1 MNISPA
7 IIIDVALIAV
17 IVVSVFHYARK
28 GFVAGLMDLVGN
40 LASLALAWVVSGK
53 LSPTVFENF
62 FKSGLIEQTART
74 IQQQGGVNLSVILDG
89 LSGILPQKFIDD
101 ITASAAGL
109 MDLVGNLASLA
120 LAWVVSGK
128 LSPTVFENFF
138 KSGLIEQTARTIQQQ
153 GGVNL
158 SVILDGLSGILPQKF
173 IDDITAS
180 AAGMLDSGAPDIAQQ
195 VVEKIIAPLVVPLIT
210 VVVFFATFV
219 LCRVVIAFLVTV
231 LTNINKIPL
240 LGGVN
245 RILGVCI
252 GVVAGFI
259 NVLLILCLLW
269 AVVVITNGNLP
280 FVNDSSLSGS
290 YFYSFFSAYNPFL

>member
-74 IQQQGGVNLSVILDG
+74 
-89 LSGILPQKFIDD
+89 
-101 ITASAAGL
+101 
-109 MDLVGNLASLA
+109 M
-120 LAWVVSGK
+120 
-128 LSPTVFENFF
+128 
-138 KSGLIEQTARTIQQQ
+138 QQ

-269 AVVVITNGNLP
+269 AGVVITNGNLP

-290 YFYSFFSAYNPFL
+290 CFYSFFSADNPFL

>member
-89 LSGILPQKFIDD
+89 LSGILPQKF
-101 ITASAAGL
+101 
-109 MDLVGNLASLA
+109 
-120 LAWVVSGK
+120 
-128 LSPTVFENFF
+128 
-138 KSGLIEQTARTIQQQ
+138 
-153 GGVNL
+153 
-158 SVILDGLSGILPQKF
+158 
-173 IDDITAS
+173 
-180 AAGMLDSGAPDIAQQ
+180 
-195 VVEKIIAPLVVPLIT
+195 

-290 YFYSFFSAYNPFL
+290 CFYSFFSAYNTFL

>member
-1 MNISPA
+1 M
-7 IIIDVALIAV
+7 
-17 IVVSVFHYARK
+17 
-28 GFVAGLMDLVGN
+28 
-40 LASLALAWVVSGK
+40 
-53 LSPTVFENF
+53 
-62 FKSGLIEQTART
+62 
-74 IQQQGGVNLSVILDG
+74 
-89 LSGILPQKFIDD
+89 
-101 ITASAAGL
+101 
-109 MDLVGNLASLA
+109 
-120 LAWVVSGK
+120 
-128 LSPTVFENFF
+128 
-138 KSGLIEQTARTIQQQ
+138 
-153 GGVNL
+153 
-158 SVILDGLSGILPQKF
+158 
-173 IDDITAS
+173 
-180 AAGMLDSGAPDIAQQ
+180 
-195 VVEKIIAPLVVPLIT
+195 VEKISAPLVVPLIT

-280 FVNDSSLSGS
+280 FANDSSLSGS

>member
-28 GFVAGLMDLVGN
+28 GFVAGL
-40 LASLALAWVVSGK
+40 
-53 LSPTVFENF
+53 
-62 FKSGLIEQTART
+62 
-74 IQQQGGVNLSVILDG
+74 
-89 LSGILPQKFIDD
+89 
-101 ITASAAGL
+101 
-109 MDLVGNLASLA
+109 

>member
-1 MNISPA
+1 MKILAIS
-7 IIIDVALIAV
+7 DVESKYLWDYFQPEKLEGVDLILSCGDLKASYLTLLATFTHAPLLYV
-17 IVVSVFHYARK
+17 HGNHDTDYQRRPPEGCTCIEDTVYEVNGVRI
-28 GFVAGLMDLVGN
+28 AGLGGSVRYKPGPFQYTQREMERRV
-40 LASLALAWVVSGK
+40 AR
-53 LSPTVFENF
+53 LSS
-62 FKSGLIEQTART
+62 KIRRM
-74 IQQQGGVNLSVILDG
+74 GGVDIIVAHAPVRGCNDGEDPAHMGFDCFNAMLGPVSYTHLDVYKR
-89 LSGILPQKFIDD
+89 Q
-101 ITASAAGL
+101 
-109 MDLVGNLASLA
+109 
-120 LAWVVSGK
+120 
-128 LSPTVFENFF
+128 
-138 KSGLIEQTARTIQQQ
+138 
-153 GGVNL
+153 
-158 SVILDGLSGILPQKF
+158 
-173 IDDITAS
+173 
-180 AAGMLDSGAPDIAQQ
+180 
-195 VVEKIIAPLVVPLIT
+195 
-210 VVVFFATFV
+210 V

>member
-28 GFVAGLMDLVGN
+28 GFV
-40 LASLALAWVVSGK
+40 
-53 LSPTVFENF
+53 
-62 FKSGLIEQTART
+62 
-74 IQQQGGVNLSVILDG
+74 
-89 LSGILPQKFIDD
+89 
-101 ITASAAGL
+101 AGL

-240 LGGVN
+240 LGG
-245 RILGVCI
+245 CI

-290 YFYSFFSAYNPFL
+290 CFYSFFSAYNPFL

>member
-28 GFVAGLMDLVGN
+28 GFV
-40 LASLALAWVVSGK
+40 
-53 LSPTVFENF
+53 
-62 FKSGLIEQTART
+62 
-74 IQQQGGVNLSVILDG
+74 
-89 LSGILPQKFIDD
+89 
-101 ITASAAGL
+101 AGL

-245 RILGVCI
+245 RIL
-252 GVVAGFI
+252 VAGFI

>member
-101 ITASAAGL
+101 ITASA
-109 MDLVGNLASLA
+109 
-120 LAWVVSGK
+120 
-128 LSPTVFENFF
+128 
-138 KSGLIEQTARTIQQQ
+138 
-153 GGVNL
+153 
-158 SVILDGLSGILPQKF
+158 
-173 IDDITAS
+173 
-180 AAGMLDSGAPDIAQQ
+180 DIAQQ

-290 YFYSFFSAYNPFL
+290 CFYSFFSAYNPFL

>member
-28 GFVAGLMDLVGN
+28 GFV
-40 LASLALAWVVSGK
+40 
-53 LSPTVFENF
+53 
-62 FKSGLIEQTART
+62 
-74 IQQQGGVNLSVILDG
+74 
-89 LSGILPQKFIDD
+89 
-101 ITASAAGL
+101 AGL

-240 LGGVN
+240 LGGVTAFWACAS
-245 RILGVCI
+245 GVWPGSSTCCSSCACC
-252 GVVAGFI
+252 GPWWSSQTESAVRQRFVAFGQLF
-259 NVLLILCLLW
+259 LLI
-269 AVVVITNGNLP
+269 
-280 FVNDSSLSGS
+280 
-290 YFYSFFSAYNPFL
+290 FLRV

>member
-101 ITASAAGL
+101 ITASAAG
-109 MDLVGNLASLA
+109 
-120 LAWVVSGK
+120 
-128 LSPTVFENFF
+128 
-138 KSGLIEQTARTIQQQ
+138 
-153 GGVNL
+153 
-158 SVILDGLSGILPQKF
+158 
-173 IDDITAS
+173 
-180 AAGMLDSGAPDIAQQ
+180 MLDSGAPDIAQQ
-195 VVEKIIAPLVVPLIT
+195 VVEKIIARWWCRSSPWWCFLPR
-210 VVVFFATFV
+210 
-219 LCRVVIAFLVTV
+219 LC
-231 LTNINKIPL
+231 
-240 LGGVN
+240 
-245 RILGVCI
+245 C
-252 GVVAGFI
+252 
-259 NVLLILCLLW
+259 
-269 AVVVITNGNLP
+269 AV
-280 FVNDSSLSGS
+280 SSLHSLS
-290 YFYSFFSAYNPFL
+290 LCSPISIRYRFWAA

>member
-1 MNISPA
+1 M
-7 IIIDVALIAV
+7 
-17 IVVSVFHYARK
+17 
-28 GFVAGLMDLVGN
+28 
-40 LASLALAWVVSGK
+40 VSGK
-53 LSPTVFENF
+53 LSPRCLKT

-89 LSGILPQKFIDD
+89 LSAP
-101 ITASAAGL
+101 
-109 MDLVGNLASLA
+109 
-120 LAWVVSGK
+120 
-128 LSPTVFENFF
+128 
-138 KSGLIEQTARTIQQQ
+138 
-153 GGVNL
+153 
-158 SVILDGLSGILPQKF
+158 PQKF

-180 AAGMLDSGAPDIAQQ
+180 AAGMLDRRSDISSAGGGKDHCAAGGAAHHCMVFCHICA
-195 VVEKIIAPLVVPLIT
+195 VP
-210 VVVFFATFV
+210 
-219 LCRVVIAFLVTV
+219 CRHC
-231 LTNINKIPL
+231 IPCRCPPISIRFL

-245 RILGVCI
+245 HIWACI

>member
-28 GFVAGLMDLVGN
+28 GFV
-40 LASLALAWVVSGK
+40 
-53 LSPTVFENF
+53 
-62 FKSGLIEQTART
+62 
-74 IQQQGGVNLSVILDG
+74 
-89 LSGILPQKFIDD
+89 
-101 ITASAAGL
+101 AGL

-210 VVVFFATFV
+210 VVVFLPH
-219 LCRVVIAFLVTV
+219 LC
-231 LTNINKIPL
+231 
-240 LGGVN
+240 
-245 RILGVCI
+245 C
-252 GVVAGFI
+252 
-259 NVLLILCLLW
+259 
-269 AVVVITNGNLP
+269 AV
-280 FVNDSSLSGS
+280 SSLHSLS
-290 YFYSFFSAYNPFL
+290 LCSPISIRFRFWAA

>member
-62 FKSGLIEQTART
+62 FKSGLIEQT
-74 IQQQGGVNLSVILDG
+74 
-89 LSGILPQKFIDD
+89 
-101 ITASAAGL
+101 
-109 MDLVGNLASLA
+109 
-120 LAWVVSGK
+120 
-128 LSPTVFENFF
+128 
-138 KSGLIEQTARTIQQQ
+138 
-153 GGVNL
+153 
-158 SVILDGLSGILPQKF
+158 
-173 IDDITAS
+173 DITAS

-290 YFYSFFSAYNPFL
+290 CFYSFFSAYNPFL